1 MCTKLNLI
9 KFYKTIY
16 IFLVIKKNLIFK
28 LYNMITV
35 YINGIKLKIN
45 KNSTVL
51 QACNILKIEIPKFC
65 FQENLQI
72 AGNCRMCLVE
82 IENSPK
88 PVASCAMPVMNNM
101 KIFTDTPLVQKARES
116 VLEFLLINHPLDC
129 PICDQA
135 SECDLQD
142 QTLIFGSDRSRFF
155 FKKRVVEDKYFG
167 PFIKTIMT
175 RCIHCTRCVRFAN
188 EICGIDNLG
197 TTGRGNKT
205 EINFYYPNI
214 FNSEFSGNLI
224 DLCPVGALTSKPF
237 TFRTRSWELKKREG
251 VDILDGICSNIKV
264 DIFNNEVVR
273 ILPKTNFNINKEWIS
288 NKTRFFFDSL
298 KYQRLKYP
306 LLKDKNNQFQKI
318 SWSKALNVLNKKLN
332 TTDSSKIKAVVGDLI
347 ELESLFSLKK
357 NLNKLGISNV
367 TFEDYL
373 NDKNLKIN
381 SDITNNFLFNN
392 TLKSIEKSDV
402 CLIINSNIRE
412 EGSILNIHLINRL
425 KKGNFEIAYLGPNN
439 DFTFPIKNLGLNHD
453 ILLQILQGKHRF
465 CKKLKKAK
473 NPLII
478 FGENILNQ
486 KNGFF
491 LYSKFK
497 NLKTFKNKNINF
509 FNSKTS
515 FINFSEI
522 NFNNPKLKF
531 KNSKVFYLFNTNL
544 KEKLQKKN
552 ENFYIY
558 QGHHFTEDAQNSNLI
573 LPGLTFLEKK
583 GTFINIEGFI
593 QKNNQI
599 LNLDTGQ
606 RKDSIIFKYLYKF
619 LLSKNQAKKQENSFL
634 IFKEILPYLSK
645 KKLKIIDNILENK
658 KFSHIN
664 VNFLNSLIKNY
675 YYTNILEQYSKIL
688 INSKKI
694 TKNNNNFK

>member
-1 MCTKLNLI
+1 MI
-9 KFYKTIY
+9 TIY
-16 IFLVIKKNLIFK
+16 INNIKTK
-28 LYNMITV
+28 V
-35 YINGIKLKIN
+35 N

-51 QACNILKIEIPKFC
+51 QACNNLKIEIPKFC

-88 PVASCAMPVMNNM
+88 PVASCAMPVMPNM

-142 QTLIFGSDRSRFF
+142 QTMIFGSDRSRFF
-155 FKKRVVEDKYFG
+155 FKKRGVEDKYCG

-237 TFRTRSWELKKREG
+237 TFKARSWELKKKEA
-251 VDILDGICSNIKV
+251 VDIMDGIGSNIKV

-298 KYQRLKYP
+298 KYQRIQHP
-306 LLKDKNNQFQKI
+306 LLKDKNNKFKKI
-318 SWSKALNVLNKKLN
+318 SWFEALNIINQKLI
-332 TTDSSKIKAVVGDLI
+332 TTDSTNIKSIIGDLI
-347 ELESLFSLKK
+347 DLESLFLLKK
-357 NLNKLGISNV
+357 NLNKLGIYNINYEK
-367 TFEDYL
+367 FL
-373 NDKNLKIN
+373 NNNNFKIN
-381 SDITNNFLFNN
+381 SDITSNFLFQN
-392 TLKSIEKSDV
+392 TLKNIDESDL
-402 CLIINSNIRE
+402 CLIINSDIRQ

-425 KKGNFEIAYLGPNN
+425 KKGNFNIAYIGNKV
-439 DFTFPIKNLGLNHD
+439 DFTYPVNNLGLTLD
-453 ILLQILQGKHRF
+453 VLIKIITGKHAF
-465 CKKLKKAK
+465 CKDLKKAK
-473 NPLII
+473 NPIII
-478 FGENILNQ
+478 FGENIINQ
-486 KNGFF
+486 KNGYF
-491 LYSKFK
+491 LISKLK
-497 NLKTFKNKNINF
+497 NLSFLNNNINF
-509 FNSKTS
+509 FNSKNS
-515 FINFSEI
+515 LMNFLEI
-522 NFNNPKLKF
+522 NFTNTKLNS
-531 KNSKVFYLFNTNL
+531 KNSKVSYLYNTNL
-544 KEKLQKKN
+544 KNKLIKEKN
-552 ENFYIY
+552 NFIIY

-583 GTFINIEGFI
+583 GTYLNIEGFI
-593 QKNNQI
+593 QKNEQI
-599 LNLDTGQ
+599 LNLNTEQ
-606 RKDSIIFKYLYKF
+606 RKDLIIFKNIYKF
-619 LLSKNQAKKQENSFL
+619 IINKNQLKKKQSFL
-634 IFKEILPYLSK
+634 KMKEILPYLLK
-645 KKLKIIDNILENK
+645 KKIKIINNFVYNKKYLKINT
-658 KFSHIN
+658 
-664 VNFLNSLIKNY
+664 NFLNSLIKNL

-688 INSKKI
+688 INSNKI
-694 TKNNNNFK
+694 IKNKLK

>member
-1 MCTKLNLI
+1 MI
-9 KFYKTIY
+9 TIY
-16 IFLVIKKNLIFK
+16 INNIKTK
-28 LYNMITV
+28 V
-35 YINGIKLKIN
+35 N

-51 QACNILKIEIPKFC
+51 QACNTLKIEIPKFC

-88 PVASCAMPVMNNM
+88 PIASCAMPVMPNM

-142 QTLIFGSDRSRFF
+142 QTMIFGSDRSRFF
-155 FKKRVVEDKYFG
+155 FKKRGVEDKYCG

-205 EINFYYPNI
+205 EINFYYPNV

-237 TFRTRSWELKKREG
+237 TFKARSWELKKKEG
-251 VDILDGICSNIKV
+251 IDVLDGIGSNIKV

-298 KYQRLKYP
+298 KYQRIKYP
-306 LLKDKNNQFQKI
+306 LLKDENNKFQKI
-318 SWSKALNVLNKKLN
+318 SWFNALNIINQKLI
-332 TTDSSKIKAVVGDLI
+332 TTDSSNIKSIIGDLVD
-347 ELESLFSLKK
+347 LESLFLLKK
-357 NLNKLGISNV
+357 NLNKLGISNISYEK
-367 TFEDYL
+367 FL
-373 NDKNLKIN
+373 NNKNLKIN
-381 SDITNNFLFNN
+381 SDLTSNFLFQN
-392 TLKSIEKSDV
+392 TLKSIDESDL
-402 CLIINSNIRE
+402 CLIINSDIRQ

-425 KKGNFEIAYLGPNN
+425 KKGNFKIAYLGNKI
-439 DFTFPIKNLGLNHD
+439 DFTYPVDNLGLNLD
-453 ILLQILQGKHRF
+453 VLIKIITGKHSF
-465 CKKLKKAK
+465 CKNIKKAK
-473 NPLII
+473 KPIII
-478 FGENILNQ
+478 FGENIINQ
-486 KNGFF
+486 KNGYF
-491 LYSKFK
+491 LISKLK
-497 NLKTFKNKNINF
+497 NLSFLNNNINF
-509 FNSKTS
+509 FNSKNS
-515 FINFSEI
+515 FINFLEI
-522 NFNNPKLKF
+522 NFLNNKLNL
-531 KNSKVFYLFNTNL
+531 KNSKVSYLYNTNL
-544 KEKLQKKN
+544 KEKLVKEKN
-552 ENFYIY
+552 AFLIY

-583 GTFINIEGFI
+583 GTYLNIEGLI
-593 QKNNQI
+593 QKNEQI
-599 LNLDTGQ
+599 LNLNTEQ
-606 RKDSIIFKYLYKF
+606 RKDLIIYKNIYKF
-619 LLSKNQAKKQENSFL
+619 IINKNQLKKKNSFL
-634 IFKEILPYLSK
+634 KMKEILPYLLK
-645 KKLKIIDNILENK
+645 KRIKIINNFIKNTKYLKINI
-658 KFSHIN
+658 
-664 VNFLNSLIKNY
+664 NFLNALVKNL

-688 INSKKI
+688 INSNKI
-694 TKNNNNFK
+694 IKNKLK